1 MRAGLA
7 CNLCVGTQTD
17 GGIAAVVAVG
27 EMGPSAPF
35 SVYVAGSDTIAL
47 GAEAVA
53 SPCEAAAVAAGAGV
67 ARTAAAA
74 DAIAAGGE
82 GTLIVCGADDEVMER
97 LLAIAEAADADVA
110 AVFVQDGALWDA
122 ER

>member
-1 MRAGLA
+1 MSTKRSAQGPPE
-7 CNLCVGTQTD
+7 GS
-17 GGIAAVVAVG
+17 AVVGV
-27 EMGPSAPF
+27 SAC
-35 SVYVAGSDTIAL
+35 VARRA
-47 GAEAVA
+47 A
-53 SPCEAAAVAAGAGV
+53 SAGV

-110 AVFVQDGALWDA
+110 AVFVQDSALWDA